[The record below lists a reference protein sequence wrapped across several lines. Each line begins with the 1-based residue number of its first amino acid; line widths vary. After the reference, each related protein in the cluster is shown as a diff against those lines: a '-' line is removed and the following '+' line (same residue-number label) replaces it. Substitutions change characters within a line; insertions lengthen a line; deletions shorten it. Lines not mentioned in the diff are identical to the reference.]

1 MRIIDYTSIA
11 FKNLRGQ
18 PVRSSLTIVAL
29 VISTVI
35 LVIMAAISIGGQQAI
50 IEQFGSDQSLTNI
63 SVTPNQSS
71 DSLSPFGGVQEVN
84 NSADKLDDEAS
95 ALLAK
100 QAHVVSSSPRAHIWE
115 FISFRIEGSDK
126 QFVAQAEGVG
136 KDAPFSLRAGEYF
149 GSNDDHN
156 VVVVGQA
163 YAKELGY
170 GDNPNE
176 LVGRSVKIE
185 SRKGYRGIDAEI
197 PPANASGQAI
207 EAFNKSTTVLTAKI
221 IGVTDSG
228 PDQNSLFIPIGWA
241 HAIRTARYNEPT
253 GLKTVDAIAT
263 DGYSTIQVKV
273 DATAH
278 VQSVANA
285 IEGLGYGQI
294 STLAQIE
301 RLQQF
306 STTMWIILGAVALIA
321 VIAAALGVVNTML
334 MAVSEQRYTIG
345 VWRASGARKSF
356 IVKLFLIES
365 GLLGLIGGLIGAG
378 AGIIVSGF
386 VNQYVNMLLK
396 NQDLALVDIA
406 VIPAWLVIGTVA
418 LTSLF
423 GVLAGLYPAYRAA
436 RQDPSQALSSG
447 Q

>member
-84 NSADKLDDEAS
+84 ESANKLDDETS

-100 QAHVVSSSPRAHIWE
+100 QAHVESSSPRSHIWE
-115 FISFRIEGSDK
+115 FSSFRIEGSDK
-126 QFVAQAEGVG
+126 QFVAQVEGVG
-136 KDAPFSLRAGEYF
+136 KDAPFSLRTGEYF

-176 LVGRSVKIE
+176 LVGKSVKIE

-228 PDQNSLFIPIGWA
+228 PDQNGLFIPIGWA

-365 GLLGLIGGLIGAG
+365 GLLGLIGGLIGVG

-386 VNQYVNMLLK
+386 VNQYVNVLLK

-406 VIPAWLVIGTVA
+406 VIPVWLVLGTVA